1 MRLWS
6 DKWLSK
12 QLGKGS
18 ATVSYGTVFIPNFH
32 LRFITKGKTTVKA
45 DEVGLFRA
53 GLAVPE
59 G

>member
-1 MRLWS
+1 MRLWGN
-6 DKWLSK
+6 KWLSE
-12 QLGKGS
+12 QLGRGS
-18 ATVSYGTVFIPNFH
+18 ATVSYGIMVISNFQ
-32 LRFITKGKTTVKA
+32 LRFITKAKTTVT